1 MKLVFPLLGITS
13 QLTLCFYYKHVRWVH
28 VNTALNGQYFLI
40 VTCLGKLREWCLY
53 SRYTMLNSSYV
64 QLL

>member
-28 VNTALNGQYFLI
+28 VNTALNGQ
-40 VTCLGKLREWCLY
+40 
-53 SRYTMLNSSYV
+53 
-64 QLL
+64 